1 MVGCLSGQMGTAV
14 SPAGQGSRVP
24 RPGNHVLFGPC
35 SAVKGCH
42 STRAKSHF
50 RKEKNDLAGHSQM
63 LIRAVGV
70 GGGRRER
77 GPFPSPLCIARAPG
91 LTGSGPAFKD
101 KVPEGQTM

>member
-1 MVGCLSGQMGTAV
+1 MGCLSGQMGTAV

-24 RPGNHVLFGPC
+24 QPGNHVLFGPC

-70 GGGRRER
+70 GGAAGNADRFR
-77 GPFPSPLCIARAPG
+77 LLRA
-91 LTGSGPAFKD
+91 LHVHQD
-101 KVPEGQTM
+101 